1 MESFR
6 NVRPAAPHEFNSVGE
21 LMVSVYQQLDGFP
34 KPVEQPA
41 YYEMLA
47 NVGSLTTKPGTEIF
61 VAIENDLITGAV
73 VYFDDMQYYGSGGT
87 ATREK
92 FAAGFRLLAVDPR
105 HRGKGIGKLLTLYC
119 IEKARDKGHQQL
131 IIHTTRAMLPAWKM
145 YEKLGF
151 QRSIDLDFKQGE
163 LEVFGFRLNLK

>member
-1 MESFR
+1 MELFK
-6 NVRPAAPHEFNSVGE
+6 NVRPAAPHEFNSVGK

-47 NVGSLTTKPGTEIF
+47 NVGALTSKPGTEIF
-61 VAIENDLITGAV
+61 VAIENDIITGAV

-92 FAAGFRLLAVDPR
+92 LAAGFRLLAVDPR
-105 HRGKGIGKLLTLYC
+105 QRGKGIGKLLTC
-119 IEKARDKGHQQL
+119 IVLKRHAIKA
-131 IIHTTRAMLPAWKM
+131 IANSSSTRPGLC
-145 YEKLGF
+145 F
-151 QRSIDLDFKQGE
+151 QPGRCTRHLDFKDQ
-163 LEVFGFRLNLK
+163 LILISNRASWRYLVFG